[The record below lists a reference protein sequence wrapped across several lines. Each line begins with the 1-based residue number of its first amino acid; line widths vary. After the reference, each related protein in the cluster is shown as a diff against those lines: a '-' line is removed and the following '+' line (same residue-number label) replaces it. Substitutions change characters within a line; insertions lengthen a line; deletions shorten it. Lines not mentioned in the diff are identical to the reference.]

1 MDAKQLKA
9 ELSKKGYATNYM
21 WHMDDV
27 SETLTQYNDSYE
39 TNHRLTAW
47 ECSAIMEE
55 VLDDERVKSLIF
67 DLIDEYL
74 VKHIE

>member
-1 MDAKQLKA
+1 MEIKDLKS
-9 ELSKKGYATNYM
+9 ELSKKGYATNCL

-27 SETLTQYNDSYE
+27 SETLNQYNDAYE

-55 VLDDERVKSLIF
+55 VLDDERVKVLII
-67 DLIDEYL
+67 DLIDEY
-74 VKHIE
+74 VTKRIE